1 MNGYNNVN
9 FDINNIDLQNSQ
21 SGYDSTIAPFFRG
34 HVDIDRDN
42 VESDSIIP
50 EYNIINIDL
59 INRFTDICPDQ
70 IIQDFLI
77 NNKGIDREIYTGE
90 WTILSMQKILD
101 LDTTYRE
108 SEIKSIVD
116 LGYVYHGLG
125 WIIVAFYYRNSG
137 KIYFRMDGGSNCY
150 DRLSNFNNLKTINH
164 SIKMVIENGITFTDL
179 LYRIQHNKEL
189 PHTVI

>member
-34 HVDIDRDN
+34 YVDIDRDK

-59 INRFTDICPDQ
+59 INRFTHICPDQ

-90 WTILSMQKILD
+90 WTLLSMQKILD

-189 PHTVI
+189 PQTVI

>member
-189 PHTVI
+189 PQTVI

>member
-9 FDINNIDLQNSQ
+9 FNINNIDLQNSQ

-59 INRFTDICPDQ
+59 INRFTHICPDQ

-90 WTILSMQKILD
+90 WTLLSMQKILD

-150 DRLSNFNNLKTINH
+150 DRLSNFNNLKTIND
-164 SIKMVIENGITFTDL
+164 SIETVIENGITFTDF
-179 LYRIQHNKEL
+179 LYRIQYNKEL
-189 PHTVI
+189 PQTVI

>member
-125 WIIVAFYYRNSG
+125 WIIVA
-137 KIYFRMDGGSNCY
+137 IL
-150 DRLSNFNNLKTINH
+150 LS
-164 SIKMVIENGITFTDL
+164 
-179 LYRIQHNKEL
+179 
-189 PHTVI
+189 

>member
-9 FDINNIDLQNSQ
+9 FNINNIDLQNSQ

-189 PHTVI
+189 PQTVI